1 MLPSYIQIPYLR
13 FFKISIPFTQNPWIM
28 RSRFHLLIYLFFA
41 LIICCT
47 ACRTDPKVPV
57 VLEDTVVNMRVSG
70 DPLGLNYLLNY
81 DGTATLVMRQLFL
94 PLMDFNPAS
103 YELEPILVKG
113 QPVIKE
119 ITEGTDKGLLSYT
132 FELNEAA
139 TWGDGTPITAK
150 DVAFTLKAIY
160 NPHYTTP
167 YTSYFMFVK
176 RVEIAENNP
185 KGFTIFAEKNNTA
198 LPNIGNVSVLPA
210 HILDPNNVYTNYSLA
225 GLKDPKNKEKYS
237 TDPQLK
243 AVAEIFTSP
252 KNMGREG
259 ELNGSGPYKLS
270 KWETG
275 KALTI
280 VKKDNWWGDALAKNN
295 RMLEAKPKKIV
306 YKIIPDLNAT
316 LSLMRNSEVDVMNHV
331 SVGEFNKLKADPF
344 FKENYNFYA
353 PKMFA
358 HRFIM
363 FNTTD
368 SRLEDK
374 RVRRAIAHLLN
385 LEEVYKTVYGG
396 DKSPVTTPIH
406 PTKPYYNKNLAA
418 ITYNIDKAKAL
429 LKEAG
434 WADANNNGILDKTI
448 DGELQELN
456 LRLTH
461 SNGFKDYINIAAL
474 FQESAKAA
482 GVNIIPTP
490 LESSRL
496 QQGWVQ
502 KEYEL
507 SFRGTRW
514 YPFHKNL
521 YHNWHSKSKTNFS
534 AFGTSESDALVEEIN
549 KTIDEDKLAELYTR
563 FQEIIYEEQPVIFIN
578 TASDHIV
585 VNKKYGNVTTSAIP
599 PGVFVNEFA
608 LQTVPINVNNN

>member
-1 MLPSYIQIPYLR
+1 
-13 FFKISIPFTQNPWIM
+13 M
-28 RSRFHLLIYLFFA
+28 RNRFHPLFYLFFLL
-41 LIICCT
+41 LIFST

-81 DGTATLVMRQLFL
+81 DAAATLVMRQIFL
-94 PLMDFNPAS
+94 PLMDFNPTS
-103 YELEPILVKG
+103 YQLEPVLVKG

-119 ITEGTDKGLLSYT
+119 ITEGIDKGLLSYT
-132 FELNEAA
+132 FEFIETA

-160 NPHYTTP
+160 NPNYPSP
-167 YTSYFMFVK
+167 YPSYFMFVK
-176 RVEIAENNP
+176 RVEIAANNP
-185 KGFTIFAEKNNTA
+185 KGFTIFAEKNNAA
-198 LPNIGNVSVLPA
+198 LPNIGNVSIMPA
-210 HILDPNNVYTNYSLA
+210 HILDPTNIYDNYSLA
-225 GLKDPKNKEKYS
+225 DLQNPKNKEKYS

-243 AVAEIFTSP
+243 TVAALFTSP

-275 KALTI
+275 QSLTL

-306 YKIIPDLNAT
+306 YKIIPDINAT
-316 LSLMRNSEVDVMNHV
+316 LSLMRNGEVDVMNAV
-331 SVGEFNKLKADPF
+331 SVGEFNKLKEDPY
-344 FKENYNFYA
+344 FKEKYNFYT
-353 PKMFA
+353 PEMIA

-374 RVRRAIAHLLN
+374 RVRRAVAHLFN
-385 LEEVYKTVYGG
+385 LEEIYETIYGG
-396 DKSPVTTPIH
+396 DKNPVTNPIH
-406 PTKPYYNKNLAA
+406 PTKPYYNNNLAV
-418 ITYNIDKAKAL
+418 ITYNVDKAKAL

-434 WADANNNGILDKTI
+434 WADANNNGVMDKMI

-461 SNGFKDYINIAAL
+461 KNGFNDWINIAAL

-490 LESSRL
+490 LESRPL
-496 QQGWVQ
+496 KQGWVQ
-502 KEYEL
+502 KNYEL
-507 SFRGTRW
+507 SFTGSTW
-514 YPFHKNL
+514 IPAHKNL
-521 YHNWHSKSKTNFS
+521 YQKWHSKSKGNYS
-534 AFGTSESDALVEEIN
+534 AFGTVASDALIEEIN
-549 KTIDEDKLAELYTR
+549 KTVDEDKLAELYTK

-578 TASDHIV
+578 TASDHII
-585 VNKKYGNVTTSAIP
+585 VNKKYGNIKTSSVP
-599 PGVFVNEFA
+599 PRVFVNEFA
-608 LQTVPINVNNN
+608 LQHVPIDVNNN